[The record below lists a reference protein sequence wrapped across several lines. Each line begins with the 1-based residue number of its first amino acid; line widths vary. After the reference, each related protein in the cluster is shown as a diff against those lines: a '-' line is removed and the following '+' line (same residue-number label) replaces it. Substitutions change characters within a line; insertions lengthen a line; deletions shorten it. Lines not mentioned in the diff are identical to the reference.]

1 MKTSYFGNYWSLQN
15 PVSIS
20 RRPPWWYGGAMYME
34 LAPPWDLVRRAHLGH
49 LTEHAY
55 RIEYVA
61 TVLSK
66 LNPREVYN
74 HLIATYGEDCTLLC
88 FEDLKHPGD
97 YCHRR
102 IVAQWFEDSLGVE
115 VPEWKPPP
123 RMRSTLSW

>member
-1 MKTSYFGNYWSLQN
+1 MHTSYFGNFKNLQN
-15 PVSIS
+15 AVSIS
-20 RRPPWWYGGAMYME
+20 QRPPWWYTGPQYKV
-34 LAPPWDLVRRAHLGH
+34 LAPPWELVKQAHYGH
-49 LTEHAY
+49 LTEHGY
-55 RIEYVA
+55 RLEYIQ

-66 LNPREVYN
+66 LNPREVYD
-74 HLIATYGEDCTLLC
+74 HLVITYGEDCTLLC
-88 FEDLKHPGD
+88 FEDLKSPGD